1 MEAFQIVFFLQFI
14 RRHRKGKKS
23 QRYVEASVVMLK
35 PSPSLH
41 NIIGG
46 GLVDWLVGWLVG
58 KLKVEVMVGARL
70 GSLLFLF

>member
-1 MEAFQIVFFLQFI
+1 MV
-14 RRHRKGKKS
+14 
-23 QRYVEASVVMLK
+23 ASVVMLK

-46 GLVDWLVGWLVG
+46 GLVGWLVGWLVG